1 MKTLNSIILLFISI
15 YFVSCAQ
22 EAPKTK
28 AKISIGA
35 ISGDSFSGGLYI
47 IGHKVPSKD
56 LKDDFHPDER
66 VFLTRITGESFE
78 KELPNGFW
86 EFGAFGWKGNSRMTG
101 MLKCFITPRVLE
113 LNGEEVDVT
122 LSLSEAGC
130 NEDLFG
136 DPETKIAQTSQ
147 PKKLAFKSCA
157 IVGELAEENECIEG
171 TANSF
176 KFEFYDVNFAHP
188 EEMHVQR
195 QNPFLTKRCYTKDSI
210 TDLSFPAFRGFPIGV
225 KSYTDSNCSQN
236 ERYTL
241 LRHGFEN
248 RYANNI
254 DRVHILDDRINIL
267 VPSDVC
273 ADPSTIH
280 SATILPKN
288 DATAVTAQFICNK
301 SQFQSMSSSGTYVL
315 ARDIDFKGD
324 NQTITDNFTGML
336 LGNNKKL
343 FNFSRPLFNRLSAGT
358 HISNLSLSQAQISN
372 QDQTLGALA
381 SFLSQDTSSTQI
393 TLKNI
398 NLNNINI
405 SNETGSDTVYTGG
418 LVGQVE
424 STSTGFIEI
433 TGIDI
438 NDVNISS
445 TRYYTGALAGKAKG
459 YQQNN
464 FLIEDVSVSRAN
476 ITAQG
481 YSGGVVGD
489 FEKAAFNNGSFEGT
503 VKGQTY
509 IGGLAGRGTNVVIN
523 EFKSIISVNANL
535 GCQYVGGVTGNYLY
549 NSDHDGFI
557 SNSLVDMKLLQNDST
572 DGNTLCKYV
581 GGVSGKISDGN
592 TISKQLN
599 IINTKVKINSDYST
613 ADVNNTSLKN
623 EYYGGIAG
631 EFSNNNSSAN
641 LSNLIID
648 FDLQGSDGKFRGALF
663 GKTGCAGACDLDE
676 LTHSIAIV
684 NLRKEAD
691 ELSNGDLIGENNT
704 LALDQVLVYSK
715 NIQAVDQL
723 IGSPTSGNFSISGAK
738 VNNIKQFKPNQ
749 SFITKPTSPTDS
761 PIWNSGDL
769 QFERA
774 LFALSGSTT
783 LPSGIPFYKIG
794 NSFEPLEIRSTTQ
807 WNLLADKQFLLSKS
821 LKLMNDLDFSG
832 IQFKPLGDGP
842 NVNPLMFTG
851 RLIPNSKKLRNIYFQ
866 INDNYTALGVVR
878 NAGVFNGPKAQIG
891 SSQDPL
897 IVEGLEFDLNG
908 QPATA
913 IGSVAGTVSKADI
926 HARVY
931 QANIHNAGTGSGS
944 IGGLVGYIEQ
954 EAHIADSE
962 FNGSIDVTNANSVG
976 GLIGSMSGDNLNFL
990 DIHSSKVSTSRLQGN
1005 STTTGF
1011 LIGNVT
1017 NSNQV
1022 HIKGNYINVFDTNT
1036 DTASFIS
1043 NNAPAINFER
1053 NILHLND
1060 NISAITST
1068 SGLNPIINNQTRID
1082 QINQQI
1088 VNDGYGLIL
1097 FPREDDSIQVSL
1109 FWEFDQFCG
1118 PDGCPET
1125 FNDR

>member
-236 ERYTL
+236 VRYTL

-315 ARDIDFKGD
+315 ARDIDFRGSNTTKS
-324 NQTITDNFTGML
+324 NFSGSL
-336 LGNNKKL
+336 YGNNKTLK
-343 FNFSRPLFNRLSAGT
+343 NANNPLFGELHSGFNIQNLKLENFD
-358 HISNLSLSQAQISN
+358 ISQSSN
-372 QDQTLGALA
+372 SLGALA
-381 SFLSQDTSSTQI
+381 NSIYISSSSENQI
-393 TLKNI
+393 HDIDL
-398 NLNNINI
+398 INI
-405 SNETGSDTVYTGG
+405 KIVNTMNSTDKTGG
-418 LVGQVE
+418 LIGAINNE
-424 STSTGFIEI
+424 S
-433 TGIDI
+433 
-438 NDVNISS
+438 
-445 TRYYTGALAGKAKG
+445 
-459 YQQNN
+459 
-464 FLIEDVSVSRAN
+464 SVSTLKISN
-476 ITAQG
+476 I
-481 YSGGVVGD
+481 
-489 FEKAAFNNGSFEGT
+489 
-503 VKGQTY
+503 
-509 IGGLAGRGTNVVIN
+509 RG
-523 EFKSIISVNANL
+523 FKSISISGNNHVGGIIGSSLQSSTINHFSNLEFDKTDAVMISGNDHIGGFFGSVNDSIV
-535 GCQYVGGVTGNYLY
+535 QYSQFKGA
-549 NSDHDGFI
+549 
-557 SNSLVDMKLLQNDST
+557 
-572 DGNTLCKYV
+572 
-581 GGVSGKISDGN
+581 VSGGRF
-592 TISKQLN
+592 L
-599 IINTKVKINSDYST
+599 
-613 ADVNNTSLKN
+613 
-623 EYYGGIAG
+623 GGIAG
-631 EFSNNNSSAN
+631 SLKDASVNEVFVDISFHTNDSCQFLGGIAGKSTSAN
-641 LSNLIID
+641 SDIIASNLISQTKLLSQNRTDASSSFCREVGGVYGSYLDNFSDNSRTLTVLNTKSNLNSD
-648 FDLQGSDGKFRGALF
+648 FSDNNNQYFGGLIGSFQNKDNSARLENNITGLKVGTVDYAGGIIGKAYCIIPASPANNYCENSEIKLIRQTISKFDESSGSKTNSGAIIGSNNVFIVDQIVAYAPESSYQLVGTSEALNNNGDPAASPYNYKVF
-663 GKTGCAGACDLDE
+663 FADNATPVIMPN
-676 LTHSIAIV
+676 SSQNPAIW
-684 NLRKEAD
+684 NNNQLIFETALYALSG
-691 ELSNGDLIGENNT
+691 EETLSNGL
-704 LALDQVLVYSK
+704 K
-715 NIQAVDQL
+715 N
-723 IGSPTSGNFSISGAK
+723 
-738 VNNIKQFKPNQ
+738 
-749 SFITKPTSPTDS
+749 
-761 PIWNSGDL
+761 
-769 QFERA
+769 
-774 LFALSGSTT
+774 
-783 LPSGIPFYKIG
+783 YKIG

-1053 NILHLND
+1053 NILHLLV
-1060 NISAITST
+1060 T
-1068 SGLNPIINNQTRID
+1068 L
-1082 QINQQI
+1082 
-1088 VNDGYGLIL
+1088 V
-1097 FPREDDSIQVSL
+1097 
-1109 FWEFDQFCG
+1109 
-1118 PDGCPET
+1118 
-1125 FNDR
+1125 